1 MLSAAMPTLADTTV
15 LDAFRRWGYLEAQL
29 DPLHEVTGRLTP
41 QRHLDLAAD
50 GPEAE
55 AARRIYPGFEDVDPR
70 SVLFVSFS
78 SKAQLRC
85 PHRLKLYVPRVCP
98 EK

>member
-1 MLSAAMPTLADTTV
+1 MLSDGMPTLADTTV

-41 QRHLDLAAD
+41 QRHPDLAAD

-55 AARRIYPGFEDVDPR
+55 AARRIY
-70 SVLFVSFS
+70 
-78 SKAQLRC
+78 LR
-85 PHRLKLYVPRVCP
+85 LTQGT
-98 EK
+98 